1 MRFSFFIL
9 LSFFCSFQSFGQDSL
24 SQTTPCKLCFKVLP
38 FSLLDLYS
46 GSSIRIGS
54 ELRIKKNFSINGEV
68 GFFYPKK
75 PLFWQSDEI
84 LNNKGFCL
92 RAEFKFYRKYYY
104 EGEYYSF
111 DLFYKNQSFST
122 SDTINL
128 GTKYLKEYSISKNVF
143 AINFNYGKMNVY
155 YDKFIVEFCVGGGVR
170 LKMFDSELSPE
181 ENDHIISESD
191 YSTNVFNHKEGQL
204 FAPNI
209 VIGVKFG
216 YKFK

>member
-9 LSFFCSFQSFGQDSL
+9 LCFFCSFQSFGQDSL

-38 FSLLDLYS
+38 LIILDPYS
-46 GSSIRIGS
+46 GSSIRFGS
-54 ELRIKKNFSINGEV
+54 EWKVKKNFAMNTEL
-68 GFFYPKK
+68 GFFTPKSI
-75 PLFWQSDEI
+75 LLSDV
-84 LNNKGFCL
+84 LKNNKGFTI
-92 RAEFKFYRKYYY
+92 RAEFKFYRNYYYY
-104 EGEYYSF
+104 EGEYFSF
-111 DLFYKNQSFST
+111 DLFYKHQSFST

-128 GTKYLKEYSISKNVF
+128 GTKYLKEYSLVKNVF
-143 AINFNYGKMNVY
+143 AINFNYGIVNVY

-170 LKMFDSELSPE
+170 LKMFDSGLSPE
-181 ENDHIISESD
+181 ENDHIVRESD
-191 YSTNVFNHKEGQL
+191 YSTNVFNHKEGQM